1 MRDGSKSAALAYGGV
16 LLAAFSWAIAFPF
29 VTMALAEMSPVPLS
43 AMRFVITALFAA
55 VWIIWCRYRLPTRR
69 HMVRYIVAAALG
81 SLTYSIGMNF
91 GQQTVSPAAASL
103 ISNITPIFT
112 ALVAWPVLGER
123 FSLAG
128 WIGCLISFAG
138 VTYIAL
144 GQPGGL
150 SFGAGATFVLIA
162 SLGGGLY
169 FVVQKPLVAT
179 YGALPSTAYTL
190 LFSGL
195 LLLPWFPEAVME
207 AGVASPRTLLAVSGL
222 VLFPTVLAYIGSTY
236 ALSYLPAG
244 IMANFLYLIA
254 PLATLLSFL
263 FLGDVPTIATLI
275 GGAMAI
281 LGTIIVA
288 RWGKA
293 PPRVLKQ
300 A

>member
-1 MRDGSKSAALAYGGV
+1 M
-16 LLAAFSWAIAFPF
+16 
-29 VTMALAEMSPVPLS
+29 
-43 AMRFVITALFAA
+43 
-55 VWIIWCRYRLPTRR
+55 
-69 HMVRYIVAAALG
+69 
-81 SLTYSIGMNF
+81 
-91 GQQTVSPAAASL
+91 
-103 ISNITPIFT
+103 
-112 ALVAWPVLGER
+112 
-123 FSLAG
+123 
-128 WIGCLISFAG
+128 
-138 VTYIAL
+138 
-144 GQPGGL
+144 
-150 SFGAGATFVLIA
+150 
-162 SLGGGLY
+162 
-169 FVVQKPLVAT
+169 VQKPLVAT